1 MRRWL
6 VRQLMPAKQL
16 ELLTF
21 DATAAASHRA
31 APYAPLLASALS
43 PAAWFMLCNNAMGHE
58 MQYVTWN
65 VGRTAILF
73 RFKRANTRVYYKDHA
88 ELFLCC
94 IYRGYSRWED
104 ICRPTWCGAA
114 CFFFFLHTYVYLW
127 STPIIVHI
135 RTSMSNH
142 YVQAEAA
149 QQSEFLLSFPICI
162 FHSGTRALVG
172 VGCWRPM
179 QCTAVEAEYTGY
191 SYGKVR
197 CMYEY
202 FGKVAGSRGWLCSR
216 TRWPPTPS
224 LCAVVVA
231 VLVKKTSVIANWFL
245 RPDATSRPCIGTLMR
260 SF

>member
-31 APYAPLLASALS
+31 APYAPLPATALS

-114 CFFFFLHTYVYLW
+114 CFFFFFCTLTCICEVRLLLYIYVRVWVIIMCRLKLHSSQNFCFHFQFAYFIQVRVLW
-127 STPIIVHI
+127 LVLAVGGQCNVQPSRLSTLDTHTE
-135 RTSMSNH
+135 RLGACTS
-142 YVQAEAA
+142 
-149 QQSEFLLSFPICI
+149 I
-162 FHSGTRALVG
+162 LVKWLVVEDG
-172 VGCWRPM
+172 F
-179 QCTAVEAEYTGY
+179 AVEQDDHPRRVYAQ
-191 SYGKVR
+191 
-197 CMYEY
+197 
-202 FGKVAGSRGWLCSR
+202 L
-216 TRWPPTPS
+216 
-224 LCAVVVA
+224 
-231 VLVKKTSVIANWFL
+231 
-245 RPDATSRPCIGTLMR
+245 
-260 SF
+260 